1 MPPRARLIV
10 PFPIGHCPSPLS
22 LSPRRPPAFLLPI
35 RGKARKKKTEPLH
48 RPRKNAIPRYLFF
61 FFFFFFWPSSGPHPA
76 NAEQTQKKTE
86 HCKKWVHAYR
96 AKRSGDFALTC
107 DLIREL
113 TAGFVAVTDMPPLDF
128 IPELMAVYPEA
139 KVVLVTRDPESWLAS
154 IRPVARN
161 SSLDNWLVQYAL
173 WPIPGWRH
181 FPALSAEFGTSTREY
196 LGIVDDSVTNP
207 LPCAELLHNWNARV
221 TATVPEDKLLV
232 MELKQGWEPLCGF
245 LGLPVPDE
253 PLPRANDAA
262 AAGEAYREISD
273 RVREIWLN
281 GFAVAGVMGFAAW
294 KTWAV
299 SRQ

>member
-35 RGKARKKKTEPLH
+35 RGKARKKKLNHFTAPVKTRSH
-48 RPRKNAIPRYLFF
+48 AIYFF
-61 FFFFFFWPSSGPHPA
+61 FFLALFWSPPRQRRTNPKKKK
-76 NAEQTQKKTE
+76 KKTE

-207 LPCAELLHNWNARV
+207 LPCA
-221 TATVPEDKLLV
+221 
-232 MELKQGWEPLCGF
+232 
-245 LGLPVPDE
+245 
-253 PLPRANDAA
+253 
-262 AAGEAYREISD
+262 GE
-273 RVREIWLN
+273 
-281 GFAVAGVMGFAAW
+281 F
-294 KTWAV
+294 
-299 SRQ
+299 

>member
-1 MPPRARLIV
+1 MGSQNAAKGKIDSTFSNRPLPLPSL
-10 PFPIGHCPSPLS
+10 PFPPPPPGIPPSD
-22 LSPRRPPAFLLPI
+22 PRKGP
-35 RGKARKKKTEPLH
+35 KKKTEPLH

-61 FFFFFFWPSSGPHPA
+61 FFFGPLLVPTPP
-76 NAEQTQKKTE
+76 TQNKPKKKKKKTE

-207 LPCAELLHNWNARV
+207 LPCA
-221 TATVPEDKLLV
+221 
-232 MELKQGWEPLCGF
+232 
-245 LGLPVPDE
+245 
-253 PLPRANDAA
+253 
-262 AAGEAYREISD
+262 GE
-273 RVREIWLN
+273 
-281 GFAVAGVMGFAAW
+281 F
-294 KTWAV
+294 
-299 SRQ
+299 